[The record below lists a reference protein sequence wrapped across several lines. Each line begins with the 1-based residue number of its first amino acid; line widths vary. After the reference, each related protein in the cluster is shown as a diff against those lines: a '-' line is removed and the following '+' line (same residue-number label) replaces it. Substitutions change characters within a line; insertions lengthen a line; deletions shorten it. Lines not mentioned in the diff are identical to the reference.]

1 MRIFQPRS
9 VSTKILAL
17 VGLVSTATIAVAT
30 IGIVQ
35 MNNIGQELSSI
46 SENDIPLTKTV
57 SAVTSHQLQQ
67 AILLER
73 MLRMAGVKDN
83 RDHAALLHTE
93 EEFMRLARQV
103 DQEIIES
110 EHLAERA
117 LENSKASKDREKF
130 KSVLSRLKAIE
141 VEHAV
146 YEGHVEE
153 IIEVIEAGD
162 LEKASLMARKIE
174 IEEENLDHALVN
186 LQQELENS
194 TSESARTAVAHEKEG
209 IKQLAILSILSTIV
223 GAVIAFVFA
232 AVGIARPLRAVA
244 SALASLAKGDTSAS
258 VHVKSRDEIGQ
269 VAEAFEKFKA
279 TMIEIERL
287 RLEAKEEEERIV
299 QEKREATMRLA
310 DELERTVKSVSDE
323 ISVAVHE
330 LEGTANSLSATSI
343 QTSDRANT
351 VAAAANE
358 ASTNIQTVASA
369 TEELSSSVQEISRQ
383 VSRAMSETTV
393 TREKAEASTA
403 SVTNLSEAAQR
414 IGDVVKLINDIAEQ
428 TNLLALNAT
437 IEAARAG
444 ESGKGFA
451 VVAAEVKA
459 LATQTGRATED
470 ISELVA
476 QLQSGSENTFNSI
489 QTVVTAISNIDQQV
503 TGIASAVEEQNAVTD
518 EIARNTNGVA
528 AGSEDISV
536 NITDVSTA
544 ATQSSASAEQV
555 RSTVANLSH
564 QSDMLNGELDRFLT
578 TIRAA

>member
-1 MRIFQPRS
+1 
-9 VSTKILAL
+9 
-17 VGLVSTATIAVAT
+17 
-30 IGIVQ
+30 
-35 MNNIGQELSSI
+35 
-46 SENDIPLTKTV
+46 
-57 SAVTSHQLQQ
+57 
-67 AILLER
+67 
-73 MLRMAGVKDN
+73 MAGIKDN

-93 EEFMRLARQV
+93 EEFRRLARQV

-130 KSVLSRLKAIE
+130 RSVLSKLKAIE
-141 VEHAV
+141 VEHALF
-146 YEGHVEE
+146 EEHVEE
-153 IIEVIEAGD
+153 IIEVVETGD

-186 LQQELENS
+186 LLEELENS
-194 TSESARTAVAHEKEG
+194 TSVSARTALAHEKEG
-209 IKQLAILSILSTIV
+209 VKQLAILSIFSTLL
-223 GAVIAFVFA
+223 GAIIAYVFA
-232 AVGIARPLRAVA
+232 AVGIARPLRSVA
-244 SALASLAKGDTSAS
+244 SALASLAQGDTSAS
-258 VHVKSRDEIGQ
+258 VQVKSRDEIGQ

-299 QEKREATMRLA
+299 LEKREATMRLA

-343 QTSDRANT
+343 QTSERANT

-383 VSRAMSETTV
+383 VSQAMSETTV

-403 SVTNLSEAAQR
+403 SVTSLSEAAPR
-414 IGDVVKLINDIAEQ
+414 IGDVVNLINDIAEQ

-437 IEAARAG
+437 NEAARAG
-444 ESGKGFA
+444 EYGKGFA

-470 ISELVA
+470 ISELVT
-476 QLQSGSENTFNSI
+476 QLQSGSENTFKSI

-536 NITDVSTA
+536 NITDVSKA
-544 ATQSSASAEQV
+544 ANQSSASAEQV

-564 QSDMLNGELDRFLT
+564 QSDTLNEELGDFLT